1 MVRTPIESRENESR
15 DNLTPVTD
23 ETRWA
28 SVVER
33 DAQCDGSFVY
43 SVATTGVYCRPSCPA
58 RTAKRVNV
66 RFHETCAEAE
76 AAGFR
81 PCKRCKPTGNKP
93 RGDRSGER
101 QPETS

>member
-1 MVRTPIESRENESR
+1 MVRTPIESRESESR
-15 DNLTPVTD
+15 DNLTD

-28 SVVER
+28 AVIEKDSR
-33 DAQCDGSFVY
+33 FDGSFVY

-58 RTAKRVNV
+58 RLAERVNV

-81 PCKRCKPTGNKP
+81 PRKRCKPTGNKTT
-93 RGDRSGER
+93 GDRSGER